1 MHGSRSRHL
10 LLALALATL
19 VAQGGCAWL
28 RFWQEPQPQVL
39 PPGAGLE
46 QVIAA
51 VNQNNSQ
58 IQALFS
64 NSATLSGPGY
74 PTLRAHIAFQR
85 PRNFR
90 LRADTGLTG
99 PEVDL
104 GSNDQLFWFWIKRNQ
119 PPAVYFCRHD
129 QFPTSRARQMIPI
142 DPNWLIEALGTLELD
157 PSLPHQGPYPD
168 KGNRIQIRTIR
179 ETPEG
184 PNMKV
189 TIIDA
194 VSAWVMEQRIYDAQG
209 RLRARSVVEDYR
221 RDPRTKL
228 YVPTAVRVECP
239 AAQFSM
245 RVDLGAVQ
253 VNQLQGNPAEL
264 WSHAQSIPVI
274 RWSIWAIRT
283 CPTVRRRGCRR
294 DGRGGHSGKVF
305 LNTFNRCVLAV

>member
-1 MHGSRSRHL
+1 MHGSTSRHL
-10 LLALALATL
+10 LLTLALATL

-28 RFWQEPQPQVL
+28 RSLYTMQEPPPQVL

-51 VNQNNSQ
+51 VNRNNSQ
-58 IQALFS
+58 IQALYS
-64 NSATLSGPGY
+64 NSATLSGPGH
-74 PTLRAHIAFQR
+74 PTLQAHIAFQR
-85 PRNFR
+85 QRNFR

-99 PEVDL
+99 TEVDL

-129 QFPTSRARQMIPI
+129 QFPTSQARQMIPI

-168 KGNRIQIRTIR
+168 KGNRIQIRTVR
-179 ETPEG
+179 ETPDG

-189 TIIDA
+189 TIIDS
-194 VSAWVMEQRIYDAQG
+194 VSAWVMEQQIYDTQG
-209 RLRARSVVEDYR
+209 RLRARSVVENYR

-239 AAQFSM
+239 EAQFSM
-245 RVDLGAVQ
+245 RIDLGAVQ

-264 WSHAQSIPVI
+264 WTMPNYPGSTLVDLGNPNLPQGPPPGMSV
-274 RWSIWAIRT
+274 
-283 CPTVRRRGCRR
+283 
-294 DGRGGHSGKVF
+294 GR
-305 LNTFNRCVLAV
+305 

>member
-1 MHGSRSRHL
+1 M
-10 LLALALATL
+10 
-19 VAQGGCAWL
+19 
-28 RFWQEPQPQVL
+28 QEPPPQVL

-51 VNQNNSQ
+51 VNRNNSQ
-58 IQALFS
+58 IQALYS
-64 NSATLSGPGY
+64 NSATLSGPGH
-74 PTLRAHIAFQR
+74 PTLQAHIAFQR
-85 PRNFR
+85 QRNFR

-99 PEVDL
+99 TEVDL

-129 QFPTSRARQMIPI
+129 QFPTSQARQMIPI

-168 KGNRIQIRTIR
+168 KGNRIQIRTVR
-179 ETPEG
+179 ETPDG

-189 TIIDA
+189 TIIDS
-194 VSAWVMEQRIYDAQG
+194 VSAWVMEQQIYDTQG
-209 RLRARSVVEDYR
+209 RLRARSVVENYR

-239 AAQFSM
+239 EAQFSM
-245 RVDLGAVQ
+245 RIDLGAVQ

-264 WSHAQSIPVI
+264 WTMPNYPGSTLVDLGNPNLPQGPPPGMSV
-274 RWSIWAIRT
+274 
-283 CPTVRRRGCRR
+283 
-294 DGRGGHSGKVF
+294 GR
-305 LNTFNRCVLAV
+305 

>member
-1 MHGSRSRHL
+1 MHGSTSRHL

-28 RFWQEPQPQVL
+28 RLVWQEPPPQVL

-51 VNQNNSQ
+51 VNRNNSQ
-58 IQALFS
+58 IQALYS

-129 QFPTSRARQMIPI
+129 QFPTSQARQMIPI
-142 DPNWLIEALGTLELD
+142 DPNWLIEALGTLEID
-157 PSLPHQGPYPD
+157 PVAAAPGSVSGQGQSDSDPHHP
-168 KGNRIQIRTIR
+168 
-179 ETPEG
+179 
-184 PNMKV
+184 
-189 TIIDA
+189 
-194 VSAWVMEQRIYDAQG
+194 
-209 RLRARSVVEDYR
+209 
-221 RDPRTKL
+221 
-228 YVPTAVRVECP
+228 
-239 AAQFSM
+239 
-245 RVDLGAVQ
+245 
-253 VNQLQGNPAEL
+253 
-264 WSHAQSIPVI
+264 
-274 RWSIWAIRT
+274 
-283 CPTVRRRGCRR
+283 
-294 DGRGGHSGKVF
+294 
-305 LNTFNRCVLAV
+305 